1 MAYVYIVMCSD
12 TTLYTGIT
20 KDICHRMKT
29 HLAGGREGAKY
40 TRSHKVEKLLSLW
53 YCTEYSHAA
62 KLEYAIK
69 KTLTRAQKLELIEN
83 PHLLAEY
90 FPSLAEYDYTPL
102 SSVTLEDCV
111 EGRVRVA
118 ADEG

>member
-20 KDICHRMKT
+20 KDIRHRMKT

-40 TRSHKVEKLLSLW
+40 TRSHKIEKLLSLW
-53 YCTEYSHAA
+53 YCDEYSHAA

-83 PHLLAEY
+83 PLLLAEF
-90 FPSLAEYDYTPL
+90 FPTLTEYEYTHMP
-102 SSVTLEDCV
+102 SVTLEDCV
-111 EGRVRVA
+111 EGRVTA
-118 ADEG
+118 AKTEG